1 MYYPNFNQYKILYY
15 YYILDLL
22 PPNTH
27 IIQHIDTYIWDET
40 TIIPNSRLLITIYYK
55 QSIMYRFYLSIN
67 NNPSKQNIIKILKN
81 KLNLYK
87 ID

>member
-1 MYYPNFNQYKILYY
+1 MYYPNFNKYKILYY

-22 PPNTH
+22 PPDIH
-27 IIQHIDTYIWDET
+27 IIKQIDTYIWDET

-55 QSIMYRFYLSIN
+55 HSIMYRFYLSVN

-81 KLNLYK
+81 KINL
-87 ID
+87 

>member
-1 MYYPNFNQYKILYY
+1 MYYPNFNRYKILYY
-15 YYILDLL
+15 YYTLDLL
-22 PPNTH
+22 PPDTY
-27 IIQHIDTYIWDET
+27 IIEQIDTYIWDET

-81 KLNLYK
+81 KINL
-87 ID
+87 

>member
-15 YYILDLL
+15 YYTLDLL

-27 IIQHIDTYIWDET
+27 IIEKIDTYIWDET

-81 KLNLYK
+81 RLNL
-87 ID
+87 